1 MTENYDRFTITNNI
15 LSNASLNKI
24 HRKWLKH
31 SKHHA
36 LSSNDKNEFAKTGKL
51 LYFFIRKCLVML
63 SKSTGSLNRLFI
75 NSPYT
80 NRT

>member
-1 MTENYDRFTITNNI
+1 MADSRSQNNNNM

-36 LSSNDKNEFAKTGKL
+36 LSSNDKNEFAKPGKL
-51 LYFFIRKCLVML
+51 LYFLSENVSSVML
-63 SKSTGSLNRLFI
+63 SSTGTGSLNRPFI

-80 NRT
+80 NTT

>member
-1 MTENYDRFTITNNI
+1 MTENYDRFTVTNNI

-24 HRKWLKH
+24 HRKSLKH

-51 LYFFIRKCLVML
+51 PYFYPKMSRYAFKKV
-63 SKSTGSLNRLFI
+63 
-75 NSPYT
+75 PVV
-80 NRT
+80 